1 MKKVKLVA
9 LTGMLASAVLL
20 LASCNNNNTGSAS
33 IGVVDVMQVMQ
44 SPEVQALGQSMM
56 NKDSGA
62 QAQLKAAYQTLQTA
76 NAAVK
81 SAKPADKTGAE
92 AKAKTAQD
100 NFNKLMASFQ
110 SEQQNQQ
117 NQLRDELTT
126 AIGVVAK
133 AKGISTVYMKQ
144 VVLYGQQTDITT
156 DVIAQLKKGV

>member
-1 MKKVKLVA
+1 MTKVKLVA
-9 LTGMLASAVLL
+9 LTTMLASAVLL
-20 LASCNNNNTGSAS
+20 LASCNNNNSSNAS

-56 NKDSGA
+56 NKDNGA

-81 SAKPADKTGAE
+81 SAKPAEKAGAE

-126 AIGVVAK
+126 AIGTVAK

-144 VVLYGQQTDITT
+144 VVLYGQQTDITA
-156 DVIAQLKKGV
+156 DVIAQLKKGA